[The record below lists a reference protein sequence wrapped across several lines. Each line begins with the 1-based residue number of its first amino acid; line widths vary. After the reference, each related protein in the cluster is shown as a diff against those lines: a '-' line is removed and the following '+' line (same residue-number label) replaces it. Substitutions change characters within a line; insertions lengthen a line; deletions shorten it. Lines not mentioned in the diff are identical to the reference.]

1 MLGEG
6 RVLYLDR
13 DMSFVHDSASV
24 MHCSLTAVA
33 AVADQHGGR
42 KSLTKNR
49 RKNTVRFLEVRLTV
63 CQRVS

>member
-24 MHCSLTAVA
+24 MHCSLDAVA

-42 KSLTKNR
+42 KSLTEIVVAKIQY
-49 RKNTVRFLEVRLTV
+49 FL
-63 CQRVS
+63 SKFD

>member
-42 KSLTKNR
+42 KSLTKKIVAKIQYVFSRGSTNS
-49 RKNTVRFLEVRLTV
+49 LPE
-63 CQRVS
+63 S